1 MSIIEQLRILSEIGE
16 CGIGLENTK
25 RFNISELSEA
35 CKRVKK
41 LSITEYLK
49 KQFNLEVQKE
59 LIQNPDFADYYI
71 KLCGEGLS
79 NHQIGEL
86 VYVMHI
92 QSELL
97 TDYPV
102 QAVIDTEA
110 LELPDTTA
118 VYEYLKYFYPIIK
131 SEEERLLVAG
141 NIRYFYHQNELQIN
155 QLKDAERSV
164 LLSPYF
170 QSLHFEGEN
179 IETVLH
185 LVFENKAL
193 QTILK
198 HLSDRDIHYFL
209 GAIDLANLQYLQPE
223 DIERIQKLMNVFN
236 NSEMTRFIERWL
248 KNKAL
253 KYDLEKVA
261 ERCENY
267 SKEEKDELL
276 DTQIGY
282 LNTIYSGELRIPFE
296 ELAYY
301 QRDVLIYAI
310 GHKANTFLRLV
321 SENQELFLKLD
332 SLSMIYDEEFYK
344 RCNLNSLTLKNL
356 KSCQGDRTQDSCLY
370 LLDEKEYTFEEL
382 KCLRYVRQDYIELYN
397 RLNIKRVDDKLIVIR
412 QLLKR
417 DLLPSNMTEE
427 QLAALAGALSVKPLS
442 LWMEKEFANILEL
455 KARDAVRVL
464 LVYDKIKHF
473 FPDMHTWEEAV
484 YAARNADRIQHYNRW
499 TEVQQKM
506 LNNDDDWNYLVEK
519 MGFSDEFV
527 KENLN
532 HIIHFLACE
541 GAEMTRTYYDYTE
554 KKDAFRRI
562 VQAELMGQFHM
573 LKYFKDDLQKEIDF
587 PIKQIQQKCW
597 ESNVS
602 RKSGDFQIIET
613 DDFYTTLRLG
623 TLPHHTCLAYYDGAH
638 RDCLLS
644 GYDSNKKILLA
655 MRGGEV
661 VARAVVRLTKGAF
674 QMPRPERNKSSLEFV
689 DLMANEDSS
698 INPNKDVE
706 RLTLFLER
714 PYFSGINETEA
725 EKIKAA
731 FVSLVQEK
739 AKSMNAVSVL
749 SLLYASEFIVE
760 QYARVGFYLYISKS
774 KGGAQYLDSLSGP
787 AVSSKEGSYEKNLF
801 LVIQDEVI
809 N

>member
-1 MSIIEQLRILSEIGE
+1 MSIIEQLRTIEELGE

-25 RFNISELSEA
+25 NFNISELSAA

-41 LSITEYLK
+41 LNVTEYLK

-59 LIQNPDFADYYI
+59 LIQNPAFADYYI
-71 KLCGEGLS
+71 KLCREGVS
-79 NHQIGEL
+79 NRQIGEL
-86 VYVMHI
+86 I
-92 QSELL
+92 QVLHSHNELL
-97 TDYPV
+97 TDYPI
-102 QAVIDTEA
+102 QAVIDTEV
-110 LELPDTTA
+110 LELPHTTA

-131 SEEERLLVAG
+131 SEEERLLIAG
-141 NIRYFYHQNELQIN
+141 NIRYFYYQNRLKIHQLNN
-155 QLKDAERSV
+155 AERNV

-170 QSLHFEGEN
+170 RSLHFEGEN
-179 IETVLH
+179 IGTVLH
-185 LVFENKAL
+185 LVSEHKAL

-198 HLSDRDIHYFL
+198 YLSHHDIHYSI
-209 GAIDLANLQYLQPE
+209 GDIDLANLQYLQSE
-223 DIERIQKLMNVFN
+223 DIERIQKMMNVFDR
-236 NSEMTRFIERWL
+236 SEMAQFIERWL
-248 KNKAL
+248 KNRAP

-261 ERCENY
+261 EQCENY
-267 SKEEKDELL
+267 SEEEKNELL

-282 LNTIYSGELRIPFE
+282 INAIYSGKLRIPFE

-301 QRDVLIYAI
+301 QRDVLVYAI
-310 GHKANTFLRLV
+310 GRKANAFLKLV

-332 SLSMIYDEEFYK
+332 SLSMIFDEEFYK

-356 KSCQGDRTQDSCLY
+356 KSCQGKRNQNSYLCL
-370 LLDEKEYTFEEL
+370 LAEKEYTFEEL

-397 RLNIKRVDDKLIVIR
+397 RLNIKRVDDRLIVIR

-427 QLAALAGALSVKPLS
+427 EFDTLARVLSVKPLNI
-442 LWMEKEFANILEL
+442 WMEKDFANILEL
-455 KARDAVRVL
+455 KARDAIRVL
-464 LVYDKIKHF
+464 QVYDKIKHLL
-473 FPDMHTWEEAV
+473 PDIQTWEEAI
-484 YAARNADRIQHYNRW
+484 YAARNAGRIQHYNSW
-499 TEVQQKM
+499 TEVQQTM
-506 LNNDDDWNYLVEK
+506 INNDDDWNYLVEK

-527 KENLN
+527 KENRN
-532 HIIHFLACE
+532 RIICFLACE

-562 VQAELMGQFHM
+562 VQAELMGQFQI
-573 LKYFKDDLQKEIDF
+573 LKYFEDDLQKEIDF

-597 ESNVS
+597 ESNAS

-623 TLPHHTCLAYYDGAH
+623 TLPRHTCLAYYDGAH

-661 VARAVVRLTKGAF
+661 VARAIVRLTKGAF
-674 QMPRPERNKSSLEFV
+674 QMPCSERKKSSLEFV

-698 INPNKDVE
+698 INPNRDVE

-714 PYFSGINETEA
+714 PYFSGVNETE
-725 EKIKAA
+725 EKKIKTA

-739 AKSMNAVSVL
+739 AKDMNAVSVL
-749 SLLYASEFIVE
+749 SLLYASESIVE